1 MASKEKAGYYAKR
14 IIVRDSSGKEIEGSS
29 DNTFVMPN
37 DDVTIEVV
45 YEKRETETIIN
56 PDTASTISIVLLI
69 AAIILVG
76 TVAVRSRNYLER

>member
-1 MASKEKAGYYAKR
+1 MASKEKAGYYTKR
-14 IIVRDSSGKEIEGSS
+14 IIVRDSSGKEIDVSS

-45 YEKRETETIIN
+45 YEKRETETVIN
-56 PDTASTISIVLLI
+56 PDTASTISIVLVI